1 MSFSLRSGLQRTAS
15 LKKLPNFGKAWAVG
29 DSVAVLYRIAPSK
42 NNDPL
47 DLCVSQI
54 YGHNIDAKALNTKF
68 VFYPSHAEIDP
79 ETSQVITPDFAI
91 RMSRVAAL
99 YLEAAYQSEKKA
111 VLEKQFGAGNDAIKA
126 QALQQIE
133 EKYKGQGSKLR
144 PVIGSLQSILA
155 TECLVIK
162 LKDGNPIN
170 IDDTNARMV
179 TRARLSEKRARALL
193 DILVNPD
200 FCNYDED
207 EGFLEVRYNFTA
219 SNNEKATAGQA
230 APIGVP
236 VSSHLLKR
244 YPKGS
249 HEGDVIRSLADTLA
263 VDEVVMRNH
272 NYDFQP
278 VSELSLRTACNS
290 YFIIGASNCSNL
302 EDADKEQLIAYADEL
317 SAMRIQFDDPKLN
330 AAIQAKLAA
339 PETQETPVS
348 DVPTLESITAMS
360 DSDFESMGDFNMD
373 LN

>member
-1 MSFSLRSGLQRTAS
+1 MAFSLRSGLQKTAS

-29 DSVAVLYRIAPSK
+29 DSVAVLYRIAPRK
-42 NNDPL
+42 EGEPL

-79 ETSQVITPDFAI
+79 ATSQIITPDFAI

-99 YLEAAYQSEKKA
+99 YLEADYQSEKKA

-133 EKYKGQGSKLR
+133 EKYKGQNSKMR

-170 IDDTNARMV
+170 VDDTNARMV

-230 APIGVP
+230 APTGVP
-236 VSSHLLKR
+236 VASHLLKR
-244 YPKGS
+244 FPKGT
-249 HEGDVIRSLADTLA
+249 HEGDVIRGLADTLA

-278 VSELSLRTACNS
+278 VPELSLRTACNS
-290 YFIIGASNCSNL
+290 YFVIRASNCSNL
-302 EDADKEQLIAYADEL
+302 EEADKEQLISYADEL
-317 SAMRIQFDDPKLN
+317 SSMRIQFDDPALN
-330 AAIQAKLAA
+330 AAIQAKLADTA
-339 PETQETPVS
+339 PTPE
-348 DVPTLESITAMS
+348 DVDAPPTLESITVMS
-360 DSDFESMGDFNMD
+360 DADFESMGEFD
-373 LN
+373 LDLK